1 MVSVF
6 SANEETISRVNK
18 YGLLEEQHC
27 DPEEI
32 DRNSHGTGMPGIRV
46 SWKNLVA
53 RRQEDWDSCEN
64 PHKARIIISRI
75 QFSTDSKMVW
85 HDVLT

>member
-1 MVSVF
+1 MKIPDQILLSVVMAVMVSVF

-46 SWKNLVA
+46 S
-53 RRQEDWDSCEN
+53 
-64 PHKARIIISRI
+64 
-75 QFSTDSKMVW
+75 
-85 HDVLT
+85 